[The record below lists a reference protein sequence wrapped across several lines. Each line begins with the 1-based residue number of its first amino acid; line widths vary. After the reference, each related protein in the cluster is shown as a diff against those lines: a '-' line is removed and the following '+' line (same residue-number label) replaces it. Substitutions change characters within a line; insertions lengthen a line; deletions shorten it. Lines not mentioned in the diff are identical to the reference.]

1 MSENAYE
8 IYAIKYGH
16 HGRRRAENFLGGDP
30 HDAPMPLNYYVWAVV
45 GAKHT
50 FIVDT
55 GCDAAWAARRNRNI
69 TQPLGEGLKALG
81 IEPASVKDVIVTHLH
96 YDHAGNDGLFPG
108 ARYHLQDREMDF
120 ATGRCMCHAAM
131 RQAFECSD
139 VQAMVRRLFEGRV
152 SFHDG
157 AAELAPGV
165 SVHHIGGHTKGIQ
178 VVRALTR
185 RGWVVLASDTTHFYA
200 HFLDRRVFPI
210 VHNVEGVLE
219 GYDKLEALAAS
230 KAHVVP
236 GHDPLVMDIYPPAR
250 PNLAGWVARLDADPK
265 ELPRR

>member
-1 MSENAYE
+1 MSDDVYE
-8 IYAIKYGH
+8 IYAVKYGQH
-16 HGRRRAENFLGGDP
+16 ERRRAENFVGGDP
-30 HDAPMPLNYYVWAVV
+30 HDAPMPLFYYVWAVV
-45 GAKHT
+45 GANRT

-55 GCDAAWAARRNRNI
+55 GFDAKMAAQRNRNI
-69 TQPLGEGLKALG
+69 SRPVGEGLKALG
-81 IEPASVKDVIVTHLH
+81 IDPATVRDVIVTHLH
-96 YDHAGNDGLFPG
+96 YDHAGNDGLFPR

-120 ATGRCMCHAAM
+120 ATGRCMCHTVM

-152 SFHDG
+152 CFHDG

-165 SVHHIGGHTKGIQ
+165 SVHHVGGHTKGIQ
-178 VVRALTR
+178 VVRVRTR

-200 HFLDRRVFPI
+200 HFLEKRVFPI

-219 GYDKLEALAAS
+219 GYNTIEALGTS

-236 GHDPLVMDIYPPAR
+236 GHDPLVMDLYPAAK
-250 PNLAGWVARLDADPK
+250 PNLKGWVARLDADPK
-265 ELPRR
+265 EMPGR